1 MVKNM
6 KILLVNPM
14 FPFAPVKLHRKNTP
28 INLGI
33 LYIASMLIE
42 KGHEV
47 KVTISNSIDF
57 LATLKK
63 FNPNVVAFSICIQQY
78 PLGLELSKQVKRF
91 NKDCKVIMGGYFPTF
106 SYDYILNNNPYVDFL
121 VIGEGE
127 ETSCELIN
135 HLETNKRN
143 LLNIKGIAFKKGN
156 KIIFTGHRPL
166 IQNLDSLPM
175 PARYLTKKKMP
186 FILASRGCY
195 YNCNH
200 CFIKNFYGRKIRRRS
215 LDCIINEIKIMKEK
229 DYKEIAFFDDIF
241 FDDYSR
247 MLKFCELIRKNNL
260 NKLSFKVASKLEF
273 ILEHSG
279 ILKELNG
286 VNFSDISFG
295 IPTLSSV
302 DEFNS
307 KHLAQL
313 KKLKKIIKD
322 NPQVKFILFYIINNL
337 QPKETKES
345 ILYGMNTILNLFSK
359 LKNVYIGPFILTP
372 LSGND
377 IYCKVRERIK
387 MSEDWIKYDFD
398 HCTYD
403 YNNLKGRGIEKL
415 FDKFDKELIRNKL
428 YPSFTMIHLP
438 FFKIFYFIFNFF
450 TCSFSTKAKSLIII
464 DMINVFIKNIFK
476 HKKDKIQLRE
486 YMLRKYYF

>member
-6 KILLVNPM
+6 RILLVNPM
-14 FPFAPVKLHRKNTP
+14 FPFVPIKLHRKNTP

-47 KVTISNSIDF
+47 KVTISNTMDF

-91 NKDCKVIMGGYFPTF
+91 NKDSKVIMGGYFPTF
-106 SYDYILNNNPYVDFL
+106 SYNYILNNNPYVDFL
-121 VIGEGE
+121 VVGEGE

-135 HLETNKRN
+135 YLETNKRD

-229 DYKEIAFFDDIF
+229 GYKEIAFFDDIF
-241 FDDYSR
+241 LDNHNR
-247 MLKFCELIRKNNL
+247 ILKFCELIRKNNL

-273 ILEHSG
+273 ILEHPD
-279 ILKELNG
+279 ILKELRG
-286 VNFSDISFG
+286 VNFSDIGFG
-295 IPTLSSV
+295 IPTLSGV
-302 DEFNS
+302 DESNS
-307 KHLAQL
+307 KYLAQL
-313 KKLKKIIKD
+313 KRLKNIIKD

-337 QPKETKES
+337 QPEETKES

-372 LSGND
+372 LQGND

-387 MSEDWIKYDFD
+387 VSEDWIKYDFD

-403 YNNLKGRGIEKL
+403 YNNLKERDIEKL
-415 FDKFDKELIRNKL
+415 FDKFDKELIKNKL
-428 YPSFTMIHLP
+428 YPSFTMTHLP
-438 FFKIFYFIFNFF
+438 FFKIFYFTFNFF
-450 TCSFSTKAKSLIII
+450 TCSFSNRAKFIIII
-464 DMINVFIKNIFK
+464 DLLKVFIKNLFK
-476 HKKDKIQLRE
+476 SKKTKVPLRE